1 MRFEG
6 TRFSPE
12 GLVFCRGRPS
22 LVSFIIVMSQ
32 HMIIPCR
39 IDKLDLLTS
48 QRTLALD
55 LVQCSK
61 AVRLT
66 LHPVL

>member
-12 GLVFCRGRPS
+12 GLAFCRGRPS
-22 LVSFIIVMSQ
+22 LVSFIVMSQ

-48 QRTLALD
+48 QRTLALN

-66 LHPVL
+66 LHPAL